1 MRTNDVNLLA
11 EAYSIIKE
19 QSPLLNN
26 PMMAAAQGAIQSVQ
40 PYAAGAIAG
49 TKQLGQNLAGAVTGS
64 QQAPQSPV
72 AAAQGAFSQEQIR
85 QAAQG
90 VIQALGLPPT
100 SLQAVINGLHTI
112 AVDVIT
118 KNSSQKPVNFGGYQQ
133 HIKDTI
139 AAQPPLRG
147 FN

>member
-1 MRTNDVNLLA
+1 MRRDVHLLA
-11 EAYSIIKE
+11 EAYKIVRE
-19 QSPLLNN
+19 QG
-26 PMMAAAQGAIQSVQ
+26 PMGAAVQGAYQGVM
-40 PYAAGAIAG
+40 PYAAGAVAG
-49 TKQLGQNLAGAVTGS
+49 AKQLGQNLAGAVTGS

-72 AAAQGAFSQEQIR
+72 AAGKQAFTQQQIR

-118 KNSSQKPVNFGGYQQ
+118 RSSPQKPVNFGGYQQ
-133 HIKDTI
+133 HVKDSQ
-139 AAQPPLRG
+139 AAGMPV
-147 FN
+147 N